1 MGRQINLTDELAH
14 AALERRSLDLREAVL
29 NLLRQF
35 PNLAL
40 APAPDTLDPRARAIA
55 ASLLELLAERR
66 GQIAPEW
73 TGREGQTEPFFLVA
87 AAETMPRLRLLCEQ
101 EAPPALRKRNLF
113 APANFLEVA

>member
-1 MGRQINLTDELAH
+1 MGRQINLTDKLAL
-14 AALERRSLDLREAVL
+14 AALERRSLDLREIVL

-35 PNLAL
+35 PDLAL
-40 APAPDTLDPRARAIA
+40 ASAPDTLDPRARAIA
-55 ASLLELLAERR
+55 ASLLELLAGRR

-87 AAETMPRLRLLCEQ
+87 AAETMPRLKLLCEQ
-101 EAPPALRKRNLF
+101 EAPLALKKRNLY

>member
-1 MGRQINLTDELAH
+1 MERQINLTDELAL
-14 AALERRSLDLREAVL
+14 AALERRSLDLREAVM

-40 APAPDTLDPRARAIA
+40 AQAPDTLDPRARAIA

-66 GQIAPEW
+66 GQAAPEW
-73 TGREGQTEPFFLVA
+73 TRREGQTEPFFLVA